1 LAVRAK
7 RIGRNKLK
15 QFANIASPDTIL
27 KWYRELIARK
37 WTYKRKG
44 VGRRRTRKEIME
56 LILQMARENEGW
68 GYTRIVGALKN
79 LKCNLSRTTVA
90 NILKENGMDPAPERS
105 KKRNWK
111 TFLRSHWEHMAASD
125 FFSVEV
131 LTLHGLVTYYVLF
144 VIELLTRRV
153 KIVGITPNP
162 DGEFMAKCARN
173 LTDCDDGFLLGKK
186 YMIRDRDTKYTAKFD
201 KLLKDS
207 GTKPI
212 KLPPR
217 SPNLNSYAERYV
229 LSIKS
234 ECLNRFVVFGE
245 KMLWEITKEFSAH
258 YHTERNHQGVGNELI
273 ELPQAPKEE
282 SGGMVKFSRLGG
294 VLNYYERQAA

>member
-1 LAVRAK
+1 
-7 RIGRNKLK
+7 
-15 QFANIASPDTIL
+15 
-27 KWYRELIARK
+27 
-37 WTYKRKG
+37 
-44 VGRRRTRKEIME
+44 ME
-56 LILQMARENEGW
+56 LILQIARENEGW

-79 LKCNLSRTTVA
+79 LKCKLSRTTVA
-90 NILKENGMDPAPERS
+90 NILRENGMDPVPERL

-144 VIELLTRRV
+144 VIELSTRRV
-153 KIVGITPNP
+153 KIVGITESPNE
-162 DGEFMAKCARN
+162 EFMAQCARN

-186 YMIRDRDTKYTAKFD
+186 YIIHDRDKKYTDKFD
-201 KLLKDS
+201 ELLKDS
-207 GTKPI
+207 GVKPV

-217 SPNLNSYAERYV
+217 SPNLNSHAERYV

-234 ECLNRFVVFGE
+234 ECLNRFMIVGE
-245 KMLWEITKEFSAH
+245 KMLRNIIEEYGNH
-258 YHTERNHQGVGNELI
+258 YHSERNHQGRGNELI
-273 ELPQAPKEE
+273 DTTHLSEE
-282 SGGMVKFSRLGG
+282 ATGKIVKMSRLGG